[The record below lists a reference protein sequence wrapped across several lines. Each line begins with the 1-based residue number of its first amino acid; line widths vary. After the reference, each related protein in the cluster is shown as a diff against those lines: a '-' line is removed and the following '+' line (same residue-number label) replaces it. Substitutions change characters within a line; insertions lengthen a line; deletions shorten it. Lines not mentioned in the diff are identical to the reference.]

1 MRNHSSL
8 TKESTMTI
16 TLETPILADHAPDAT
31 AMAATIAG
39 AEVGLPAIP
48 RIAEPEEI
56 TRLVVFVASDE
67 ASFSNGSE
75 FIADGGLLLVPV
87 AELQPARA
95 T

>member
-1 MRNHSSL
+1 
-8 TKESTMTI
+8 MTI
-16 TLETPILADHAPDAT
+16 TLETPILADHAPDAA

-39 AEVGLPAIP
+39 AEVGLSAIP

-56 TRLVVFVASDE
+56 TRLALSSPPTRQASQT
-67 ASFSNGSE
+67 APRSFANGS
-75 FIADGGLLLVPV
+75 LLVPV